1 MSFIW
6 ILPKRIDSTVSQYC
20 GTLQSQRSF
29 NSRITSHILN
39 LDLRFTRVFI
49 HKSQLKV
56 AQFQQMCWLCAWKS
70 TLATTNDHMVMRNIK
85 LQQIRYK
92 PFLRRRW
99 IRPTGNCKP
108 ARIDLLLLVLFPP
121 VADFP
126 RPDIL
131 QDFLQVLS
139 SEFIQIVSVWRSIWI
154 AHVLGFRDKPANF
167 SRLHCL
173 AIPRRDLSTKKTKPN
188 IEKWP
193 ESLGV
198 MLEF

>member
-131 QDFLQVLS
+131 QDFLRVLL
-139 SEFIQIVSVWRSIWI
+139 SEFVQIVSVWRSIWI
-154 AHVLGFRDKPANF
+154 AHV
-167 SRLHCL
+167 
-173 AIPRRDLSTKKTKPN
+173 
-188 IEKWP
+188 
-193 ESLGV
+193 
-198 MLEF
+198 

>member
-1 MSFIW
+1 MSVLTSIY
-6 ILPKRIDSTVSQYC
+6 VSP
-20 GTLQSQRSF
+20 GSL
-29 NSRITSHILN
+29 
-39 LDLRFTRVFI
+39 FT
-49 HKSQLKV
+49 KAQLKV
-56 AQFQQMCWLCAWKS
+56 TQFKQMCWLCTSKS
-70 TLATTNDHMVMRNIK
+70 NLATTNDHMVIKNIK
-85 LQQIRYK
+85 LQPSHYK

-99 IRPTGNCKP
+99 MRPTGNCKP

-121 VADFP
+121 LADFP

-139 SEFIQIVSVWRSIWI
+139 SEFVQIVSVWRSIWL
-154 AHVLGFRDKPANF
+154 AHVLDFRDKIANF

-173 AIPRRDLSTKKTKPN
+173 AIPRRDLGTKKTKPN

>member
-1 MSFIW
+1 M
-6 ILPKRIDSTVSQYC
+6 
-20 GTLQSQRSF
+20 
-29 NSRITSHILN
+29 
-39 LDLRFTRVFI
+39 
-49 HKSQLKV
+49 
-56 AQFQQMCWLCAWKS
+56 
-70 TLATTNDHMVMRNIK
+70 
-85 LQQIRYK
+85 
-92 PFLRRRW
+92 
-99 IRPTGNCKP
+99 RPTGNCKP

-121 VADFP
+121 LADFP

-139 SEFIQIVSVWRSIWI
+139 SEFVQIVSVWRSIWL
-154 AHVLGFRDKPANF
+154 AHVLDFRDKIANV

-173 AIPRRDLSTKKTKPN
+173 AIPRRDLGTKKTKPN